1 MAWHFLPAPEALSR
15 LEYLSLTHINW
26 HAHLQAALTAPQQ
39 QTQTTNRACEA
50 SKQQRDVLSTLFTV
64 APLRR
69 GNAMTSSQKQL
80 RSCDPGSALSADPLK
95 HWACCTWPVGCSN
108 ACTAHQHCLLGPSI
122 FQLRCPQVLPGAG
135 VVHNHAVLQRSSNPV
150 LCTSTNSYQLHV
162 LKP

>member
-64 APLRR
+64 VPLRR

-95 HWACCTWPVGCSN
+95 HWACWYLVSGLQQCLPALPTSTASSAPASSSSTAPRCS
-108 ACTAHQHCLLGPSI
+108 QEPE
-122 FQLRCPQVLPGAG
+122 
-135 VVHNHAVLQRSSNPV
+135 
-150 LCTSTNSYQLHV
+150 LCTTMLCCREVATQYCVPAPIHTSSMC
-162 LKP
+162 

>member
-50 SKQQRDVLSTLFTV
+50 SKQQRDVLSTLFTL

-108 ACTAHQHCLLGPSI
+108 ACLPCACLHCPPALPPRPQHLPAPLP
-122 FQLRCPQVLPGAG
+122 PGAP
-135 VVHNHAVLQRSSNPV
+135 RSRSCAQPCCV
-150 LCTSTNSYQLHV
+150 AE
-162 LKP
+162 K